1 MTQKSAD
8 MAGPGCGLSKE
19 GRPGPRLRKE
29 LGLLAVFCVATGAMI
44 SSGLFVL
51 PGIAFAVSGPA
62 VILAYLI
69 AAALAI
75 PALFSKAELS
85 TAMPKAGGDYF
96 YIERSMG
103 GAFGTIGGMAA
114 WLSLTFKTAFALLGM
129 GSFAILLFPEISEL
143 TVKLLAIGLCVG
155 FMFVNLIGAKHAGR
169 LQSWLV
175 LVLIAALG
183 YYLARGMPSVQV
195 ERYSPFMPNGAG
207 SVFAT
212 AGLVFVSYGGLTK
225 AASIAE
231 EAKNPGK
238 NIPLGMILAFV
249 VVTVLYALAIFTTVG
264 TLDGEVL
271 ATTRTPLSTAAG
283 AFMGMPGLVIMTLA
297 AMLAFITTGNAGILS
312 ASRTPMAMSKDG
324 LLPSFLSRVNRRF
337 GTPHYGIL
345 LTGLIMIAAI
355 ASMDLVTL
363 VKVASTMK
371 IILFLL
377 ANVAVIM
384 MREGRIQHYRP
395 TFRSP
400 FYPWIQ
406 GVGILLYGFLVFK
419 MGLLPLVIT
428 ALFFGGSLI
437 WYSLYV
443 GLHRRRDSALIQVVR
458 RITSRDLV
466 RQGESLEI
474 ELREILKE
482 RDEIVEDR
490 FDELIHCSPIVDRKE
505 SETVWEFFRA
515 ISGVLSDQVGMST
528 DDVYDLLVK
537 RERESTTA
545 LRPGLAVPHIVVD
558 GEGVFAVLLARSR
571 AGIVFSESDPPV
583 HAVFVLM
590 GSLDER
596 NYHLRALMHIA
607 QITRDE
613 HFDSK
618 WMAAEGGEQLR
629 NVVLLG
635 ERRRDSA
642 D

>member
-1 MTQKSAD
+1 LAEDNVSMS
-8 MAGPGCGLSKE
+8 GPGCSLESGSRPE
-19 GRPGPRLRKE
+19 GRLRKE

-51 PGIAFAVSGPA
+51 PGIAFATSGPA

-69 AAALAI
+69 AAALTI

-85 TAMPKAGGDYF
+85 TAMPKAGGTYF
-96 YIERSMG
+96 YIERSLG
-103 GAFGTIGGMAA
+103 GAFGTIGGMAG
-114 WLSLTFKTAFALLGM
+114 WLSLTLKTAFALLGM
-129 GSFAILLFPEISEL
+129 GSFAILLFPEISEI
-143 TVKLLAIGLCVG
+143 TIKLLAIGLCVG
-155 FMFVNLIGAKHAGR
+155 FMLVNLVGARHAGR

-175 LVLIAALG
+175 IVLLAALG
-183 YYLARGMPSVQV
+183 YYVVRGLPSVQV
-195 ERYSPFMPNGAG
+195 ERYSPFMPQGAG
-207 SVFAT
+207 AVFAT

-231 EAKNPGK
+231 EAKNPGRTV
-238 NIPLGMILAFV
+238 PLGMILAFV
-249 VVTVLYALAIFTTVG
+249 VVTVFYALAIFTTVG
-264 TLDGEVL
+264 TLDADLL
-271 ATTRTPLSTAAG
+271 AGTRTPLSTAAG
-283 AFMGMPGLVIMTLA
+283 AFMGTPGLVIMAIA

-324 LLPSFLSRVNRRF
+324 LLPGFLSRVNHRF

-345 LTGLIMIAAI
+345 VTGLIMIVAI
-355 ASMDLVTL
+355 AFLDLVTL

-377 ANVAVIM
+377 VNVAVIM

-400 FYPWIQ
+400 FYPWVQ
-406 GVGILLYGFLVFK
+406 GVGILLYGFLVFE
-419 MGLLPLVIT
+419 MGVLPLVIT
-428 ALFFGGSLI
+428 AAFFGGSLI
-437 WYSLYV
+437 WYFLYV
-443 GLHRRRDSALIQVVR
+443 GLHQRRDSALIQVVR
-458 RITSRDLV
+458 RITSRELEPS
-466 RQGESLEI
+466 GTSLEG

-490 FDELIHCSPIVDRKE
+490 FDELIHCSPIMDRVERE
-505 SETVWEFFRA
+505 SVWDFFRS
-515 ISGVLSDQVGMST
+515 ISGVLAEQVGMST
-528 DDVYDLLVK
+528 DDVYELLVK

-545 LRPGLAVPHIVVD
+545 LRPGLAVPHIIVE
-558 GEGVFAVLLARSR
+558 GQGVFAVLLARSR
-571 AGIVFSESDPPV
+571 EGIVFSDEQPPV

-613 HFDSK
+613 HFDAR
-618 WMAAEGGEQLR
+618 WMAAQSVEQLR
-629 NVVLLG
+629 NVILLG